1 MTIENLSRMPHE
13 QLVTHVQGR
22 VTGRL
27 APRAAHE
34 SRLDADAEDGSRDSS
49 YVRLTSVPSARIETY
64 PRRRRTLRGAAVARL
79 AAWPV
84 DGSTLVRPVAGEV
97 RYADFFRLD
106 EREHVVA

>member
-1 MTIENLSRMPHE
+1 LTIENLSRLPHE

-22 VTGRL
+22 VTGRP
-27 APRAAHE
+27 APRIAHE

-49 YVRLTSVPSARIETY
+49 YVRLTSVPQARIETY
-64 PRRRRTLRGAAVARL
+64 PRRRTLRGAAVARL